1 MNAIKFTHAGSI
13 TFGYEPKGEFLQFF
27 VKDTGV
33 GIPKDLQ
40 SAVFERF
47 VQVHMGEESS
57 LQGSGL
63 GLSIAKGY
71 VELLGGKIWLESEEG
86 RGTTFYFTLPCSA
99 VTETKDDYASTASV
113 VDELP
118 VKGLKILIAEDDEKS
133 AMLLEIMLK
142 KFGREILKADTGIKA
157 LELCSN
163 NPDLD
168 LILMDSAM
176 PTMDGYEVARQ
187 IRLFNTKVIIIAQSA
202 HALNGEREKA
212 IAAGCND
219 YISKPVNI
227 KVLLAI
233 LKKFFIKGL

>member
-1 MNAIKFTHAGSI
+1 
-13 TFGYEPKGEFLQFF
+13 
-27 VKDTGV
+27 
-33 GIPKDLQ
+33 
-40 SAVFERF
+40 
-47 VQVHMGEESS
+47 
-57 LQGSGL
+57 
-63 GLSIAKGY
+63 
-71 VELLGGKIWLESEEG
+71 
-86 RGTTFYFTLPCSA
+86 
-99 VTETKDDYASTASV
+99 
-113 VDELP
+113 
-118 VKGLKILIAEDDEKS
+118 
-133 AMLLEIMLK
+133 MLK